1 MTGILVKREKLD
13 AKADVLVEEVK
24 RQGEGYVKSEAGSRV
39 PVNHQEPRESTELT
53 SLTALGKNKPCP
65 HPDFGRLASRTVRY

>member
-24 RQGEGYVKSEAGSRV
+24 RQTGRRLCEVRGREWSASEPPGAQRE
-39 PVNHQEPRESTELT
+39 HRTDLPRSSWKEQTLPT
-53 SLTALGKNKPCP
+53 P
-65 HPDFGRLASRTVRY
+65 